1 MLLAAHQMLIDMAH
15 CQRDLMEPHQR
26 FSRYF
31 STRDVAEKPQKK
43 RLMKVLYSVYA
54 RLIGLALL
62 LPVLLLADTP
72 AWSSAIGS
80 LSLPPCPVILTTRG
94 TPASTTPPLYLGL
107 DAYQHW
113 DKLSYLELGD
123 RVEGVSTADLA
134 GSNNDSRHIVR
145 VLPDGKHVLLDLAG
159 PGIVTFLRMQEGQG
173 APWQLKLDGQPSRT
187 IEASDL
193 GQMEPTNSPAQA
205 FPYPL
210 SLTPQESQG
219 SALMMTAIPF
229 QKRIQWIAQANSA
242 NFYALY
248 RKLPYGTSLQTWKT
262 RPAPS
267 DVLALLR
274 CVSHDPVS
282 QSLARQQGSIS
293 LSRGVKTEVTTLT
306 GPAQIRAL
314 TFQVPFDEITSFG
327 NARLLIYWD
336 GETQPSVDTPV
347 KFLAGDGA
355 GVYQPAQ
362 RPLVNSWITSAG
374 GDGHTFMNFNLFWP
388 MPFAHSARIELLAP
402 QALTSVVWSARYEP
416 FLDPVN
422 WWGTFHANYVSVP
435 HPIAGQDMTF
445 LDVRGSGKL
454 VGTVLNFTSPGP
466 TLEGD
471 PHIYLDDSQ
480 TPQIAVTGTEE
491 WGLGGNYWNGGKQ
504 VSLPLGG
511 LPSSTDNPPGT
522 DRDGAA
528 LYRYLIADSIPFNRH
543 LLVRWEHGGANEYTL
558 PYRAAM
564 FWYGAPTSTAQPTD
578 TLWPAQAGSR
588 QDHRYSASGEKIFSL
603 SAAYENTVQSP
614 LSRARVTSLTGTA
627 SFSMTLDPQNVGTFL
642 RRTFDS
648 CVSDQRANV
657 FVDGQ
662 FAGTWYDAG
671 VSPGQGVDGHP
682 RCWRD
687 EDFPLPASLT
697 AGKTTVT
704 ISLQFVPTHD
714 PQNSAWTAASYQM
727 YCFKLP
733 G

>member
-1 MLLAAHQMLIDMAH
+1 
-15 CQRDLMEPHQR
+15 
-26 FSRYF
+26 
-31 STRDVAEKPQKK
+31 
-43 RLMKVLYSVYA
+43 MKVISSVYA

-62 LPVLLLADTP
+62 LSVLLLADTP
-72 AWSSAIGS
+72 AWSSAVKNS
-80 LSLPPCPVILTTRG
+80 ALLPCPVILSTQG
-94 TPASTTPPLYLGL
+94 APASTTPPLYLGL
-107 DAYQHW
+107 DAYRHW
-113 DKLSYLELGD
+113 DKLSYLEFGD

-134 GSNNDSRHIVR
+134 GSNADSRHIVR
-145 VLPDGKHVLLDLAG
+145 TLPDGRHVLLDLAG
-159 PGIVTFLRMQEGQG
+159 PGIVTFLRMQESQG
-173 APWQLKLDGQPSRT
+173 APWQLKLDGQDPLT
-187 IEASDL
+187 IKASDL
-193 GQMEPTNSPAQA
+193 GQMQPTNSPAQA
-205 FPYPL
+205 FPYPF
-210 SLTPQESQG
+210 SLNPQESQG
-219 SALMMTAIPF
+219 SGLLMTAIPF
-229 QKRIQWIAQANSA
+229 QKSIQWIAQSNSA

-248 RKLPYGTSLQTWKT
+248 RKLPDGTPLPTWNAQTA
-262 RPAPS
+262 PA
-267 DVLALLR
+267 DVLTLLR
-274 CVSHDPVS
+274 CVSHDPVP
-282 QSLARQQGSIS
+282 QSLASQQGHVS
-293 LSRGVKTEVTTLT
+293 LSSGVKTEVTSLA

-314 TFQVPFDEITSFG
+314 TFQVPFNEMVPFG

-355 GVYQPAQ
+355 GVYQPVQ

-374 GDGHTFMNFNLFWP
+374 GDGHSFMNFNLYWP
-388 MPFAHSARIELLAP
+388 MPFAHSARIELLSS
-402 QALTSVVWSARYEP
+402 QALTSIAWSARYEP
-416 FLDPVN
+416 FLDPAN
-422 WWGTFHANYVSVP
+422 WWGTFHANFVSIP
-435 HPIAGQDMTF
+435 HPTPGQDMTF
-445 LDVRGSGKL
+445 LDVKGSGKL
-454 VGTVLNFTSPGP
+454 VGTVINFTSPGP

-471 PHIYLDDSQ
+471 PHIYLDDTQ

-491 WGLGGNYWNGGKQ
+491 WGLGGDYWNGGKQ

-511 LPSSTDNPPGT
+511 LPSSSDNPPGT

-543 LLVRWEHGGANEYTL
+543 LLVRWEHGGADEYTL

-564 FWYGAPTSTAQPTD
+564 FWYGIPTQTAPLTD
-578 TLWPAQAGSR
+578 TVWPNQAGSR
-588 QDHRYSASGEKIFSL
+588 QDHHYSASGEKSFSL
-603 SAAYENTVQSP
+603 TAAYENTVQSS
-614 LSRARVTSLTGTA
+614 LSRASVASLTGA
-627 SFSMTLDPQNVGTFL
+627 ANFSMALDPHNVGAFL

-648 CVSDQRANV
+648 CVPDQRANV

-697 AGKTTVT
+697 AGKTAVT

-714 PQNSAWTAASYQM
+714 LQNSAWTAADYQM

-733 G
+733 S